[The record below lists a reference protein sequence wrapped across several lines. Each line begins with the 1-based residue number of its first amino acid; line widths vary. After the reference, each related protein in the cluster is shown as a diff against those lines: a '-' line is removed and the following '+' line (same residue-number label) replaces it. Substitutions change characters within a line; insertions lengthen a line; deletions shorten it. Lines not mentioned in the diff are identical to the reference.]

1 MRFGYRKLGGMP
13 GADSRLV
20 RDSAPVERGRV
31 RVILDV
37 EREGVPIRGSL
48 STAPGVVRRFHG
60 WLELAAALEAARADA
75 LTPGR
80 RATDLRAPDAE
91 AVLRIS

>member
-1 MRFGYRKLGGMP
+1 
-13 GADSRLV
+13 
-20 RDSAPVERGRV
+20 V

-48 STAPGVVRRFHG
+48 CTAPGVVRRFHG
-60 WLELAAALEAARADA
+60 WLELADALEAARADP

-80 RATDLRAPDAE
+80 RATDLRAPDGA